1 MRGEDMS
8 SAESP
13 SSGRLLSAYAAIYLI
28 WGSTYLVIRFAIETI
43 PPFLMSGSRYFV
55 AGALLIAWTWAKGCP
70 IPTFK
75 QWRDGSIA
83 GTLMLF
89 MGTSAITWAEQ
100 WVPSSIAALLA
111 AMVPVWLIIFSWV
124 QTRPTWRVFT
134 GLIVGFTGV
143 GLLVANGRGYANEP
157 LDVVGVAVTV
167 GATLCWALGSLFSRR
182 ANKTDSAMMTV
193 GIQMSCAGFLIFVFA
208 LIRGEGTEF
217 QLSQVSASSWLAWT
231 YLTIFGSLI
240 AFTSYVWLLQASTPA
255 RVSTYAFVNP
265 LIAVVLGCTLGAEP
279 FSLKLLASTA
289 LIVVA
294 VYLIISHQAVPRKTI
309 GTQPVE
315 ETE

>member
-111 AMVPVWLIIFSWV
+111 AMVPVWLIVFSWV

-193 GIQMSCAGFLIFVFA
+193 GIQMSCADPRRRNRISTFPGQRQLMACLDVSDDLRITHCFHLLCLAVAGVHTRTGFHLCVCQSADCGSARLYVGCGTVFA
-208 LIRGEGTEF
+208 ETPRIHRVDCGRGI
-217 QLSQVSASSWLAWT
+217 SHH
-231 YLTIFGSLI
+231 
-240 AFTSYVWLLQASTPA
+240 
-255 RVSTYAFVNP
+255 
-265 LIAVVLGCTLGAEP
+265 
-279 FSLKLLASTA
+279 LASGRSPQNHRDSTGRGNRMK
-289 LIVVA
+289 
-294 VYLIISHQAVPRKTI
+294 QWPC
-309 GTQPVE
+309 P
-315 ETE
+315 